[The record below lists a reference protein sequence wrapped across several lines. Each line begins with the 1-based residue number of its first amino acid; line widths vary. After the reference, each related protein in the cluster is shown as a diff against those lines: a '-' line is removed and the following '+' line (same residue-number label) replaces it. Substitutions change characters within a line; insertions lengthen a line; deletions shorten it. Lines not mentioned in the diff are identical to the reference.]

1 MANPF
6 YVAPV
11 DVSPLARS
19 IADLAQQRKQEKA
32 MAAQKQRQEQALGE
46 LKVAMQEG
54 PAAVSQFA
62 LKYPEMAQFAEQRF
76 GFTNEQSKQAARQ
89 GYSDVLLAETPEQAA
104 QALEQTAPNVIAAG
118 GTPIQ
123 IQSDAE
129 KLRSGELTLEQVKSG
144 VALAQPDLYKAY
156 QSTQLQQ
163 PKVKKVDISDA
174 GVFTVDEFGNTK
186 YQPLPEEVMR
196 SKQAEAAKKAAEKT
210 ALKPSDIKS
219 INSDI
224 SSMTKSY
231 KEIRQNALDL
241 ERLGKMKNAPA
252 QIAMVFKF
260 MKALDPQSV
269 VREGEF
275 ATAQNATGVDDRVIN
290 TYNRLLSGERLND
303 EQVKQFVS
311 VAKGLSNAAAGGV
324 ESSVTDYLDTYGDL
338 VSENTKQKF
347 MKRAKVEVFDGINPI
362 KPVKQDKEGAP
373 QFTGQNLEAYNW
385 AKSNPNDPRAAQIL
399 QRLGVQ

>member
-1 MANPF
+1 
-6 YVAPV
+6 
-11 DVSPLARS
+11 
-19 IADLAQQRKQEKA
+19 
-32 MAAQKQRQEQALGE
+32 
-46 LKVAMQEG
+46 
-54 PAAVSQFA
+54 
-62 LKYPEMAQFAEQRF
+62 
-76 GFTNEQSKQAARQ
+76 
-89 GYSDVLLAETPEQAA
+89 
-104 QALEQTAPNVIAAG
+104 
-118 GTPIQ
+118 
-123 IQSDAE
+123 
-129 KLRSGELTLEQVKSG
+129 
-144 VALAQPDLYKAY
+144 
-156 QSTQLQQ
+156 
-163 PKVKKVDISDA
+163 
-174 GVFTVDEFGNTK
+174 
-186 YQPLPEEVMR
+186 MR